1 MLVVLAVSCS
11 ITVMVF
17 AAATSWLVHRLRRAA
32 AKAALER
39 DEALERIEA
48 LDTRD
53 LIRAL
58 DARLEQLE
66 RVTREQAVVG
76 VVVGNLLVERGLV
89 EEEELA
95 EAHQRL
101 VVEPAIMD
109 QENEALLAELPDSES
124 VRQRMV
130 RNCPP
135 TLQ

>member
-1 MLVVLAVSCS
+1 MFVALAVFCS
-11 ITVMVF
+11 LAVVITATAVGWF
-17 AAATSWLVHRLRRAA
+17 ALGLRRAA
-32 AKAALER
+32 STAAR
-39 DEALERIEA
+39 RQAEALERIEA
-48 LDTRD
+48 LDT
-53 LIRAL
+53 LEQIRAL
-58 DARLEQLE
+58 DARVEQLE

-76 VVVGNLLVERGLV
+76 IVVGNLLVERGLI

-101 VVEPAIMD
+101 VVEPAIID

-124 VRQRMV
+124 VRLRMV